1 MMEIMT
7 TVKNKH
13 TTKEL
18 LWGRIA
24 AKTIYFML
32 GIGSGTFA
40 ATIPRLKDSLA
51 LSPGALG
58 LALLCCSLGGFVA
71 MQFAAPLIK
80 RFGLRSLLAV
90 LAPLF
95 PLVLILIALANS
107 FETLAAA
114 FALFGALTSIVGIAA
129 NAHAI
134 DIEKAYAKTIMSS
147 FHALFSVGGLAGAA
161 IGGLMA
167 AYHMTVLQ
175 SLSAVA
181 LGLCLLGGLL
191 IAKLFDVTKYNF
203 EEDHEVIEAAHKRHR
218 SKWWRQVLLIGAL
231 MFICFLTEGAI
242 ADWSAIYMKEEH
254 AVGPFVAVLAYM
266 IFNACMTIGR
276 LAGDS
281 VIRRFG
287 SVPTLVCGGLMGVL
301 GLSIGLFSPNIVV
314 ALVGFGVVGLGLSV
328 LVPILISMAGN
339 LSGGDR
345 NVAIARASACGSI
358 GLMAGPALIG
368 FVAERYDLLFA
379 MLLPVLLLVILSGI
393 AMRMHAMARTG
404 YKNLGIVS

>member
-1 MMEIMT
+1 MIELMMTAKI
-7 TVKNKH
+7 KH
-13 TTKEL
+13 TKKEL

-40 ATIPRLKDSLA
+40 ANIPRIKENLH

-58 LALLCCSLGGFVA
+58 LALLCCSLGGFIA

-80 RFGLRSLLAV
+80 RFGLRSLLAI

-95 PLVLILIALANS
+95 PLALILIALASN
-107 FETLAAA
+107 FATLAAA
-114 FALFGALTSIVGIAA
+114 FALFGALTSIVGIAV

-175 SLSAVA
+175 SLMIIAF
-181 LGLCLLGGLL
+181 GLSLLGALL
-191 IAKLFDVTKYNF
+191 IAKLFDVTKYDF
-203 EEDHEVIEAAHKRHR
+203 DEDHEVIESAHKHHQ
-218 SKWWRQVLLIGAL
+218 SKWWRQVLLIGSL

-242 ADWSAIYMKEEH
+242 ADWSAIYMKDEH

-266 IFNACMTIGR
+266 IFNACMTVGR
-276 LAGDS
+276 FAGDS

-287 SVPTLVCGGLMGVL
+287 SIPTLVGGGVMGVV
-301 GLSIGLFSPNIVV
+301 GLSIGLFSPNIVI

-358 GLMAGPALIG
+358 GLMAGPAVIG
-368 FVAERYDLLFA
+368 FVAETHDLLVA
-379 MLLPVLLLVILSGI
+379 MMLPVILLAVLSI
-393 AMRMHAMARTG
+393 VAMGMHTSARTK
-404 YKNLGIVS
+404 YKDLGIVS